1 MSAIAASASPSVA
14 VPARAPRLRVLR
26 NVAAV
31 VAGAAVLG
39 SLAGSMAAS
48 GRAWEVI
55 VLVGVLIPVLVWRQ
69 PQLGPVVIFGSVLLI
84 EQFDVNIPN
93 GAGIGLQQVPLTN
106 AVPLFQGLGSLHVE
120 PADLMLLAILAV
132 YIIRSAHD
140 GTRWWPRS
148 HVSLAMSALA
158 VAVLI
163 GEGLGL
169 SHHGVM
175 RESFE
180 EIRPFFYLILTYVLT
195 SVMIRTRSA
204 IQAMLWTLT
213 LAELVK
219 SIQGIYIFLTTRS
232 FRPHPQNVLSH
243 EEALFF
249 SLFFLM
255 VIALWLFGLR
265 GRLRTVATSIVPVV
279 FFADLVNDRRTSWL
293 ILVVGLI
300 VLLAVTYAGVP
311 ERRRAIRRVG
321 VGILIVSGG
330 YFPVFWNNQGTL
342 GQPAQAFRSELG
354 STSQRNALSDA
365 YRIEENANLELNI
378 RNAGILG
385 EGFGIQINYAIPMP
399 DLVVNVD
406 PEILY
411 IPHNGVLYILMR
423 MGLFGAVAF
432 WGLLGAAII
441 QGCRVARCR
450 DPRLAMIGAL
460 SAAIV
465 IGWALEG
472 ATDQGFTL
480 YRPVFV
486 IGCMLGLTEAARR
499 INLMDAKKRL
509 SARFSGGTPAG
520 SAHTAP
526 AGARELAAAGGRELA
541 VLR

>member
-14 VPARAPRLRVLR
+14 VPARASRLRALR
-26 NVAAV
+26 NIAAV
-31 VAGAAVLG
+31 VAGAALLG

-48 GRAWEVI
+48 GRAWEVV

-69 PQLGPVVIFGSVLLI
+69 PQLGPVVIFGAVLLI

-93 GAGIGLQQVPLTN
+93 GAGIGLREVPITN
-106 AVPLFQGLGSLHVE
+106 AIPLFQGLGSLHVE

-132 YIIRSAHD
+132 YLVRSARD
-140 GTRWWPRS
+140 RTRWWPRS
-148 HVSLAMSALA
+148 HVSLAMSALGL
-158 VAVLI
+158 AVLV
-163 GEGLGL
+163 GEALGL

-180 EIRPFFYLILTYVLT
+180 EVRPFFYLILTYVLT

-219 SIQGIYIFLTTRS
+219 SIQAIYIFIISRS
-232 FRPHPQNVLSH
+232 FLPHPENVLSH

-265 GRLRTVATSIVPVV
+265 GRLRTVATSIVPIV
-279 FFADLVNDRRTSWL
+279 FFADLVNDRRTAWL

-300 VLLAVTYAGVP
+300 VLLVVTYAGVP
-311 ERRRAIRRVG
+311 ERRRAIRRVA
-321 VGILIVSGG
+321 VGILIVSAG
-330 YFPVFWNNQGTL
+330 YFPAFWNNQGTL

-365 YRIEENANLELNI
+365 YRIEEDANLALNI

-399 DLVVNVD
+399 DLVVAVD

-423 MGLFGAVAF
+423 LGLFGAVAF

-465 IGWALEG
+465 VGWALEG

-480 YRPVFV
+480 YRTVFV

-499 INLMDAKKRL
+499 INLMEAKTRL
-509 SARFSGGTPAG
+509 SSRFSGGTTAG
-520 SAHTAP
+520 SAHTTT
-526 AGARELAAAGGRELA
+526 ARGGDLAAAGRREL